1 MKALTIWQPWA
12 ALIMAGA
19 KPWEWR
25 GWKPPR
31 DLVGQR
37 LVIHAGA
44 RKVEKHEIA
53 QLLRDIREGDTSLI
67 ADKALAVLDAHHT
80 GAFLLACGLGTAIV
94 GEPISA
100 GDWAKKHGGAGYDSS
115 RLNHHMWGWP
125 LTDVQ
130 AFPAPVPMRGAQG
143 LWEWPE

>member
-12 ALIMAGA
+12 ALIMARA

-31 DLVGQR
+31 YLVGQR

-44 RKVEKHEIA
+44 RKVPKHEIV
-53 QLLRDIREGDTSLI
+53 QLLRDIRAGDTSLV
-67 ADKALAVLDAHHT
+67 ADKALAVLDAT
-80 GAFLLACGLGTAIV
+80 RVDGFLLACGLGTALV
-94 GEPISA
+94 GEPINA
-100 GDWAKKHGGAGYDSS
+100 ADWAARHNAPGHDSD
-115 RLNHHMWGWP
+115 RVDHHMWGWP
-125 LTDVQ
+125 LSDIR

-143 LWEWPE
+143 LWEWP